1 MKAKDIKVGGFYR
14 AKVNNRLVTVRV
26 DEITDGTRS
35 TRMGK
40 VQDSKTY
47 KVTNMDTGKRTVF
60 RSAMKFRMEVPD
72 PSKGKAVMPGKSVT
86 LGGVKP
92 AVVDSSTHPVQ
103 RVEKPPVTLP
113 PTSKAKSI
121 LSTILAKKEAKD
133 ALDTAPHLIV
143 KARAG
148 TGKTTTIEHAIR
160 LLRGVG
166 TGLTPTDQQQAIWDA
181 VLQSKD
187 HAKTVGV
194 VAFNKVIAKELKER
208 LGTGTNTALADA
220 MTAHALGI
228 KAIRSRFRLRP
239 GDDGVSEYHV
249 DDIIG
254 QLLDRDPRDLK
265 RQMPVVVSATKKLV
279 ELCKL
284 NLVNVEDDGDPDY
297 WYRELTAI
305 TSHYDIDLVDEKT
318 GEDFSEAVFELV
330 PEVLKSCMDVERHGR
345 IDFADMVW
353 LPVVLNLP
361 VQRYD
366 LLFVDESQDLSRCLQ
381 ELVKK
386 AGKRLVFVGDDK
398 QAIYGFAGADD
409 KSLDRLAGDLGMVC
423 TKCKKT
429 REHLGEQ
436 GSKFGL
442 NYWSCGCGM
451 GPIEGRGCIEL
462 PLTRTRRCGHAIV
475 AEAKRLVPDFEAFEG
490 NNPGEIA
497 HLSFEPKTVNGVKT
511 DYRTELKA
519 GDMVLCRVNAP
530 LVSECFKLIKTGKPA
545 NIQGRDIAKGLKDQL
560 KTLSDD
566 SPFMKTVD
574 FIPLLEEWYFK
585 SSNAERAKRNPSDA
599 KLISLA
605 DRYECLLA
613 FCEQA
618 ENVAGVTQ
626 KIDSIFTDDRNPKT
640 MVMFSSIHRAKGLE
654 ADTVY
659 LLEPGD
665 AKVPHP
671 MAKTEW
677 AIKQEWNLK
686 YVAITRAIRRL
697 VYVS

>member
-14 AKVNNRLVTVRV
+14 VKVNNRLVTVRV
-26 DEITDGTRS
+26 DEITDGIRS

-60 RSAMKFRMEVPD
+60 RSAMKFRIEVPD
-72 PSKGKAVMPGKSVT
+72 PAKGKAVMPGKSVT
-86 LGGVKP
+86 LGGAKP
-92 AVVDSSTHPVQ
+92 AAVDSSTRPVQ
-103 RVEKPPVTLP
+103 RVEQPPVTLP
-113 PTSKAKSI
+113 PTSKAKSV
-121 LSTILAKKEAKD
+121 LSAILAKKEAKD
-133 ALDTAPHLIV
+133 STDTAPHLIV

-148 TGKTTTIEHAIR
+148 TGKTTTIEHSIR

-166 TGLTPTDQQQAIWDA
+166 TSLTPTDQQQAIWDA

-194 VAFNKVIAKELKER
+194 VAFNRVIAKELKER
-208 LGTGTNTALADA
+208 LLSDKPNALAQA
-220 MTAHALGI
+220 MTAHALGS
-228 KAIRSRFRLRP
+228 KAIRDRFRLRP
-239 GDDGVSEYHV
+239 GDDSVSEYHV

-265 RQMPVVVSATKKLV
+265 RQMPVLVSATKKLV

-284 NLVNVEDDGDPDY
+284 NLTDTSSDGALDNLA
-297 WYRELTAI
+297 R
-305 TSHYDIDLVDEKT
+305 HYDIDLADEKS

-409 KSLDRLAGDLGMVC
+409 KSLDRVKEELM
-423 TKCKKT
+423 KT
-429 REHLGEQ
+429 E
-436 GSKFGL
+436 
-442 NYWSCGCGM
+442 
-451 GPIEGRGCIEL
+451 RGVVEL

-490 NNPGEIA
+490 NNPGEVVNEP
-497 HLSFEPKTVNGVKT
+497 FETQKCTCGSIKNHERHCRAGKP
-511 DYRTELKA
+511 DYRSYLKA

-530 LVSECFKLIKTGKPA
+530 LVSECFKLIKSGKPA

-671 MAKTEW
+671 MAKTDW
-677 AIKQEWNLK
+677 AIKQEWNLR

-697 VYVS
+697 VFVK